1 MRAVLVLAL
10 LAWAGTSLVLAELR
24 WFARSSLAERVR
36 PYVGAAAGVGGGGVG
51 GSGGGATSATSSA
64 LSVESF
70 RELLAPLAERVG
82 TRLAGAFGVHE
93 EAALRLAR
101 IHSPLDVAAFR
112 MRQLGYAVAGGA
124 LATPLAVA
132 MRLPAAMVVS
142 VAGAAP
148 LLAFLTAEQ
157 QLASASA
164 HRQRRLLL
172 ELPVVSEQLA
182 MLTGAGFSLGAALHR
197 IAARSSGVCAH
208 DLRRVTGRV
217 RQGLPID
224 AALREWA
231 EVARV
236 PALDRLV
243 AVLAMNRTTGDL
255 GRLLS
260 EEARAIRHEVQ
271 RQAVVIM
278 ERRAQQVWVPVTVAT
293 LVPGVIFL
301 SVPFVEALRLFS
313 GS

>member
-1 MRAVLVLAL
+1 MRAALVLAL
-10 LAWAGTSLVLAELR
+10 VGWAGAALVLSELR
-24 WFARSSLAERVR
+24 WFARAPLAERLR
-36 PYVGAAAGVGGGGVG
+36 PYVAVGLGAGARVSGRDHDARAAG
-51 GSGGGATSATSSA
+51 SSP

-70 RELLAPLAERVG
+70 RDLLGPLAERAG
-82 TRLAGAFGVHE
+82 AQLARAFGVHE

-112 MRQLGYAVAGGA
+112 MRQLGYAVAG
-124 LATPLAVA
+124 ATVGVPLAVA
-132 MRLPAAMVVS
+132 LRPPPLLVVFI
-142 VAGAAP
+142 AGAAP
-148 LLAFLTAEQ
+148 LLAFLVAEQ
-157 QLASASA
+157 QLASASKQ
-164 HRQRRLLL
+164 RQRRLLL

-182 MLTGAGFSLGAALHR
+182 MLMGAGYSLGAALHR
-197 IAARSSGVCAH
+197 IAARGNGVCAS

-224 AALREWA
+224 TALREWA

-243 AVLAMNRTTGDL
+243 AVLALNRATGDL
-255 GRLLS
+255 GRLVS
-260 EEARAIRHEVQ
+260 DEARAIRQEVQ
-271 RQAVVIM
+271 REAVVIM